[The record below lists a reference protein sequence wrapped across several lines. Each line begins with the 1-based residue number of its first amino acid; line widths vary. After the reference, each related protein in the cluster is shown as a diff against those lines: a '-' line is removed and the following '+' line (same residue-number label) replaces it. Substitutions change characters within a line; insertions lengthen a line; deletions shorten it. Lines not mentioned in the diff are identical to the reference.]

1 MGVIY
6 FNGLSSADYGIVV
19 ETFPDREWPEK
30 VVSAYT
36 IPGRSGDVLVDEET
50 YSNID
55 RVYNVAMFVKEN
67 STFQAAA
74 ATISKWLH
82 SGHGYCRLED
92 SYEPEV
98 YRMAYYRENASLT
111 SLLRQGGRA
120 SITFHCKPQRYLK
133 DGEKMM
139 TLSASGSILNPTDYP
154 SQPLIRIYA
163 SANGSVT
170 IGTTII
176 SFNEINSYVDIDC
189 ENGICYKENNLAG
202 SKIEF
207 STNEFPRLEPG
218 DNTITFGTGITS
230 LQITPRW
237 YII

>member
-36 IPGRSGDVLVDEET
+36 IPGRSGDLVIDEET
-50 YSNID
+50 YSNTD
-55 RVYNVAMFVKEN
+55 RVYNVAMLVKEN

-92 SYEPEV
+92 SYEPEI

-133 DGEKMM
+133 DGEKIT

-154 SQPLIRIYA
+154 ARPLLRIYA
-163 SANGSVT
+163 TGTGSVT
-170 IGTTII
+170 INGTEIE
-176 SFNEINSYVDIDC
+176 FNTVNEYVDIDC
-189 ENGICYKENNLAG
+189 EEQICYKGNELAG

-207 STNEFPRLEPG
+207 STNEFPQLNPG
-218 DNTITFGTGITS
+218 DNTINFGTGIAS